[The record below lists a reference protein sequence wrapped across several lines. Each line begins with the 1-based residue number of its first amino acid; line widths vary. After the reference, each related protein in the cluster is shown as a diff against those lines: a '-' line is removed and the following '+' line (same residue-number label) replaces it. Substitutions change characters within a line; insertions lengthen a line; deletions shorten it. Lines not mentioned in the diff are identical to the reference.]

1 MDANQNKQIPSAFL
15 YFSRIILVGLFGA
28 VSILQ
33 LLSFPGQFR
42 YEASNSQGS
51 QAVRWFLTFMVGF
64 WFLIAQVT
72 IVALWNVLSA
82 IYQRTITTPQGA
94 RWMNLLVRA
103 LALAAGYGVG
113 VTTIALIFT
122 NDPGPVVVTGTL
134 TSFIFTLYIVGYF
147 VRHQIMRADSLI

>member
-1 MDANQNKQIPSAFL
+1 MDANQSKQIPSAFL

-28 VSILQ
+28 VSMLQ

-51 QAVRWFLTFMVGF
+51 QVVRWFLTIMEGF

-72 IVALWNVLSA
+72 IVALWNVLTA

-113 VTTIALIFT
+113 VTTIPF
-122 NDPGPVVVTGTL
+122 D
-134 TSFIFTLYIVGYF
+134 FY
-147 VRHQIMRADSLI
+147 